1 MSKTNLT
8 SPCCNSEYEED
19 TLSYCCGAE
28 ISDSGLCYECRD
40 HAEPEGYICDECEDY
55 FGQPEAERFNC
66 GACGEDLDE
75 DTRYCSRECSVAD
88 NTEGV

>member
-8 SPCCNSEYEED
+8 SPCCNAEYELD

-28 ISDSGLCYECRD
+28 ISESGLCYSCRD
-40 HAEPEGYICDECEDY
+40 HAEPEGYICDDCEDY
-55 FGQPEAERFNC
+55 FEQPEAERFNC

-75 DTRYCSRECSVAD
+75 DIGYCSKECSVAD